1 MRKLMWFALAFAGGT
16 GLCQYLLPAAW
27 QAWAGA
33 AALLL
38 GLGLSSLWRERRRI
52 VRLLAFGL
60 AAGILWFAAYS
71 ALFLTPAE
79 ARVGTEETVTMELV
93 DYPEE
98 TDYGARA
105 TVRLVDGGLLGQAV
119 YYGDASLLSL
129 GPGQRVTAP
138 IRYYSALE
146 TGGEERSEE
155 RRVGKECRSRWSPYH

>member
-79 ARVGTEETVTMELV
+79 AR
-93 DYPEE
+93 
-98 TDYGARA
+98 
-105 TVRLVDGGLLGQAV
+105 
-119 YYGDASLLSL
+119 
-129 GPGQRVTAP
+129 AP
-138 IRYYSALE
+138 
-146 TGGEERSEE
+146 
-155 RRVGKECRSRWSPYH
+155 

>member
-60 AAGILWFAAYS
+60 AAGRLWVAANS
-71 ALFLTPAE
+71 ALFLTPAA
-79 ARVGTEETVTMELV
+79 ARG
-93 DYPEE
+93 
-98 TDYGARA
+98 GAEVA
-105 TVRLVDGGLLGQAV
+105 GAV
-119 YYGDASLLSL
+119 EVA
-129 GPGQRVTAP
+129 
-138 IRYYSALE
+138 E
-146 TGGEERSEE
+146 
-155 RRVGKECRSRWSPYH
+155 

>member
-38 GLGLSSLWRERRRI
+38 GLGLSSLWREKRRI

-79 ARVGTEETVTMELV
+79 ARVGTEETVTLQQISPQYQGALV
-93 DYPEE
+93 VCSGGGNPS
-98 TDYGARA
+98 
-105 TVRLVDGGLLGQAV
+105 VRLQVVEAV
-119 YYGDASLLSL
+119 
-129 GPGQRVTAP
+129 
-138 IRYYSALE
+138 SAL
-146 TGGEERSEE
+146 TGLGADHISVCE
-155 RRVGKECRSRWSPYH
+155 GK

>member
-79 ARVGTEETVTMELV
+79 ARVGAEETVTVELA
-93 DYPEE
+93 DWPEE

-105 TVRLVDGGLLGQAV
+105 TVRLIDGGLMGQAV
-119 YYGDASLLSL
+119 YYGDASLLDL
-129 GPGQRVTAP
+129 APGQRITAP
-138 IRYYSALE
+138 VRYYSALE
-146 TGGEERSEE
+146 MGGEASTYYTASGVFARL
-155 RRVGKECRSRWSPYH
+155 

>member
-38 GLGLSSLWRERRRI
+38 GLGLSSLWREKRRI

-105 TVRLVDGGLLGQAV
+105 TVRLVDGG
-119 YYGDASLLSL
+119 
-129 GPGQRVTAP
+129 R
-138 IRYYSALE
+138 
-146 TGGEERSEE
+146 
-155 RRVGKECRSRWSPYH
+155 